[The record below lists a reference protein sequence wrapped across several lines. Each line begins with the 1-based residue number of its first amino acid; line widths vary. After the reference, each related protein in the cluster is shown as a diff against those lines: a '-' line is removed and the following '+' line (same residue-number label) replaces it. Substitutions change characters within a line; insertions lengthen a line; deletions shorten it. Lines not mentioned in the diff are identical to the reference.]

1 MTLAVPATPAA
12 EPFTIYGILS
22 LTGIGAFSGH
32 ASAGAIHLYE
42 TVVNKSGGIGGRP
55 VHFELLDDQ
64 SNPRVAVQLANDVLA
79 KHAPIILG
87 PTSQATCNA
96 VGAVAATT
104 AVVYCLS
111 PGIDPPKGGFM
122 FSAGLGASKTLPINL
137 RYFRATG
144 HKRVASLM
152 SNDATGQH
160 TEDLLDAAIAE
171 PENRSLTMVLRERFE
186 NSALSVDAQMS
197 RIKAA
202 SPDFIYAV
210 ASGTPFQTILRSYRD
225 LGMKTPVVTSV
236 ANMYL
241 NFLTPYIGGL
251 PDPLLFNGPLYWGMD
266 PKEAGAFA
274 PVLNEYLSAHRD
286 AGTPPSPDEGFGW
299 DSSRIIVSAFR
310 KLGTSP
316 TGDGIRRYMLGL
328 QRFYGISGKYDFR
341 NDQHGLGYDAGIIL
355 RFDSAHSTFV
365 PASGP
370 GGVPLK

>member
-1 MTLAVPATPAA
+1 MTAAVPAATP

-22 LTGIGAFSGH
+22 LTGTGAFSAH
-32 ASAGAIHLYE
+32 ASATAIHLYE
-42 TVVNKSGGIGGRP
+42 SVVNKSGGIAGRP

-64 SNPRVAVQLANDVLA
+64 SNPRVAVQLANEVLA
-79 KHAPIILG
+79 KHVSIIVG
-87 PTSQATCNA
+87 PTTQATCNA
-96 VGAVAATT
+96 VGALANNGPVI
-104 AVVYCLS
+104 YCLS

-144 HKRVASLM
+144 HKRIASLM

-171 PENRSLTMVLRERFE
+171 PENRSLQVVLRERFE

-202 SPDFIYAV
+202 GPDFIYAV

-225 LGMKTPVVTSV
+225 LGMKTPLVTSV

-251 PDPLLFNGPLYWGMD
+251 PDPILFNGPLYWGID
-266 PKEAGAFA
+266 PHNAGPFT
-274 PVLNEYLSAHRD
+274 PVINEYLAAHHD
-286 AGTPPSPDEGFGW
+286 ANTPPSPDEGFGW
-299 DSSRIIVSAFR
+299 DSARIIVSAYR
-310 KLGTSP
+310 KLGTSA
-316 TGDGIRRYMLGL
+316 TGDDMRRYILGL

-355 RFDSAHSTFV
+355 RFDAAHSTFV

-370 GGVPLK
+370 GGTLLK